1 MTIPWRSSRGID
13 YRLDRLLVEGAC
25 SRIHLATDPE
35 GTPWALK
42 LLKGG
47 REPALKE
54 WHLFGKLPAMSG
66 LLLSVARGRSK
77 EGSWVVLPYC
87 EGGDLRS
94 RGRLSIDDAV
104 ALMRR
109 LLETLAALHETGW
122 VHRDLS
128 PGNIL
133 FDARGRSWLTDL
145 GCLLGKGRVPAVPR
159 DGLGTPAYA
168 APEQLIGAPA
178 SPQGDL
184 YALGAICYECLA
196 GVPPFPAD
204 LAERTA
210 ARKLS
215 EAPRPLREVAPGVPA
230 SLAALVEALLRID
243 ARARPPDARAVLA
256 QL

>member
-1 MTIPWRSSRGID
+1 MWRSTRGLD
-13 YRLDRLLVEGAC
+13 YRPDRPLAEGAC
-25 SRIHLATDPE
+25 SRIQLVMDSE
-35 GTPWALK
+35 GKPWALK

-54 WHLFGKLPAMSG
+54 WSLYGKLPAIPG
-66 LLLSVARGRSK
+66 LLLPVDRGRSEA
-77 EGSWVVLPYC
+77 EGPWLLLPYC
-87 EGGDLRS
+87 EGGDLKS
-94 RGRLSIDDAV
+94 RGRLSADGTM

-109 LLETLAALHETGW
+109 LLETLAVLHASGW

-128 PGNIL
+128 PGNVL
-133 FDARGRSWLTDL
+133 FDTEGKAWLADL
-145 GCLLGKGRVPAVPR
+145 GCLLETGRVPAVPR

>member
-1 MTIPWRSSRGID
+1 MWHSEHGVD
-13 YRLDRLLVEGAC
+13 YRFGHLLAEGAC
-25 SRIHLATDPE
+25 SRIHLATGPD
-35 GTPWALK
+35 GKSCALK

-54 WHLFGKLPAMSG
+54 WSLFGKLPAIPG
-66 LLLSVARGRSK
+66 LLLPVDRGRSE
-77 EGSWVVLPYC
+77 EGPWLALPYC
-87 EGGDLRS
+87 GGGDLKS
-94 RGRLSIDDAV
+94 RGRLSPDDAV

-109 LLETLAALHETGW
+109 LLETLAALHEAGW

-128 PGNIL
+128 PGNVL
-133 FDARGRSWLTDL
+133 FDAAGQAWLADL
-145 GCLLGKGRVPAVPR
+145 GCLLETGRVPAVPR

-178 SPQGDL
+178 CPQGDL

-230 SLAALVEALLRID
+230 SLAAIVEDLLRID
-243 ARARPPDARAVLA
+243 ADARPRGARAVLA
-256 QL
+256 RL

>member
-1 MTIPWRSSRGID
+1 MD
-13 YRLDRLLVEGAC
+13 YRIDRLLVEGGC
-25 SRIHLATDPE
+25 STVHLIRDPQ
-35 GTPWALK
+35 GKPWALK
-42 LLKGG
+42 RFKGG

-54 WHLFGKLPAMSG
+54 WHLFGKLPAIPG
-66 LLLSVARGRSK
+66 LLLPVDHGRSEE
-77 EGSWVVLPYC
+77 EGPWLVLPYC
-87 EGGDLRS
+87 EGGDLKS
-94 RGRLSIDDAV
+94 KGRLSPDDTV

-109 LLETLAALHETGW
+109 LSETLAALHEAGW

-128 PGNIL
+128 PGNVL
-133 FDARGRSWLTDL
+133 FDARGQAWLADL
-145 GCLLGKGRVPAVPR
+145 GCLLETGRVPAVPR

-215 EAPRPLREVAPGVPA
+215 GPPRPLREVTPGVPA
-230 SLAALVEALLRID
+230 SLAALVEDLLRID
-243 ARARPPDARAVLA
+243 ADARPRGARAVLA
-256 QL
+256 RL